1 MLAEK
6 SELLRKYVDE
16 GMRKGHIRES
26 DSPAGSAILFVPKGE
41 KEYRVCVDY
50 RGVNNKT
57 VKNSYPLPL
66 IHDLQDRLQG
76 AQWFTA
82 FDIPGAYNRIR
93 MKEGEE

>member
-26 DSPAGSAILFVPKGE
+26 DSPVGSAILFVPKGK
-41 KEYRVCVDY
+41 KEYRVYINY
-50 RGVNNKT
+50 RGVNNET

-66 IHDLQDRLQG
+66 IHDLQDRL
-76 AQWFTA
+76 
-82 FDIPGAYNRIR
+82 
-93 MKEGEE
+93 